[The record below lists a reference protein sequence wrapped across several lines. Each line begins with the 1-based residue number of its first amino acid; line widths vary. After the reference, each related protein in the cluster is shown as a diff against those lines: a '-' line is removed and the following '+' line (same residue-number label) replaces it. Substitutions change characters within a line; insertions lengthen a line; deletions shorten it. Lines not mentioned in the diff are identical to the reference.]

1 MKDDRWPKLAGTT
14 ARIRLL
20 DGLCHSKEE
29 GEGTMKKIL
38 FALAALVSMTA
49 VHADINIGESVPTSG
64 LAGDTG
70 KALALGAS
78 IYFSRVNAQGGING
92 EPINLITRD
101 DGYDATRTL
110 ANTREL
116 IDKENAV
123 ALIGYYG
130 TTPLQELIKSK
141 MLDTAG
147 IPLVGAYTGADSV
160 RTPGSAYFFQTRAGY
175 TQEVEKIVALL
186 NEHLGVT
193 RIAVLAQKDGF
204 GEAGYTA
211 IKNEL
216 AKRNLQLAGE
226 GWYDKTTGDTNAAA
240 QALAKANPEAIIMVA
255 ISKPAGTFAKQFK
268 ALGGT
273 SQLYGLSAIQFD
285 NVTRQAGLG
294 AAHGIG
300 LSQVFPAPTNAQLK
314 LVREFQADADS
325 FLKSGDYP
333 SYALLEGYISARLL
347 TEALKR
353 AGKNPTR
360 ASVYAALTNMHH
372 YDLGGFV
379 IDFNDKKRL
388 GSSFVELTMISAT
401 GVLTR

>member
-1 MKDDRWPKLAGTT
+1 M
-14 ARIRLL
+14 I
-20 DGLCHSKEE
+20 
-29 GEGTMKKIL
+29 KKIL
-38 FALAALVSMTA
+38 LALAATISVA

-78 IYFSRVNAQGGING
+78 IYFSRINAQGGING

-110 ANTREL
+110 ANTRDL

-130 TTPLQELIKSK
+130 TTSLQELIKSK

-186 NEHLGVT
+186 NEHLGVS
-193 RIAVLAQKDGF
+193 RIAVLAQKDAF
-204 GEAGYTA
+204 GEAGYA
-211 IKNEL
+211 AVKNEL
-216 AKRNLQLAGE
+216 AKRKLTLAGE

-255 ISKPAGTFAKQFK
+255 ISKPASTFAKQFK

-294 AAHGIG
+294 VAHGIG

-314 LVREFQADADS
+314 LVREFQTDAEP

-360 ASVYAALTNMHH
+360 ASVYEALSNMHH

-379 IDFNDKKRL
+379 VDFSDKKRL
-388 GSSFVELTMISAT
+388 GSNFVELTMISAT